1 MNNGHRGGGK
11 PSGAGA
17 CSKKI
22 MVLRRPGWCGVRS
35 EEAELGGVCM
45 VIKAKNHPEIRRES
59 FKAEYYVERRKPNS
73 RKMERIAELCIV
85 KKWAN

>member
-17 CSKKI
+17 CSKKNHGI
-22 MVLRRPGWCGVRS
+22 AETRVVWGAERGSRARRSLYGHKS
-35 EEAELGGVCM
+35 Q
-45 VIKAKNHPEIRRES
+45 NHPEIRRES

-73 RKMERIAELCIV
+73 RTMERIAELCIV

>member
-45 VIKAKNHPEIRRES
+45 VIKAKITQRSEEKALKRNTMWREGS
-59 FKAEYYVERRKPNS
+59 Q
-73 RKMERIAELCIV
+73 IAV
-85 KKWAN
+85 QWSG